1 MTERRWER
9 RRDGGN
15 DKDAESNDEGLE
27 GLKNEDGINGMTIK
41 RRNEGMDDRDD
52 E

>member
-1 MTERRWER
+1 MERRWER

-15 DKDAESNDEGLE
+15 DEDAESDDEGLE
-27 GLKNEDGINGMTIK
+27 GLKNEDGMTIK
-41 RRNEGMDDRDD
+41 RRSEGIDDRDD